1 MQGKTG
7 AEAFNGVLKYGGDAG
22 RYSAQVTNAFLGT
35 QQRDLSRLVAG
46 AGRTFGAFASRE
58 ADLQGLIDN
67 FNVFTGA
74 LAAQSTNLSTTIAL
88 AAPTLRTARA
98 SLVSLNRALP
108 PLRTYAIELT
118 PAVAELPGLISAS
131 KPWLAQVRP
140 LLSGKEGGGVARL
153 LAESTPGLAGAAQAG
168 KEVTLPQLNRL
179 SLCTT
184 KVFVPTG
191 NQTIER
197 SLQHRRPQLPRVPLH
212 PRQLRRP
219 RPELRRQRPL
229 RPRQRRRRPGPGR
242 RTEPAGQQEH
252 VQRPDQ
258 LRPHDRAADRQ
269 PAPAQGH
276 GAAEAGRSLLHQP
289 RLRRERRARPGRR
302 PVALA
307 RGGEPVTA
315 PTPPSSRWRHFRAWL
330 SRQSRGHRK
339 DTIAIV
345 VLAIAGIVMMLGIF
359 TQQKAS
365 LPSWLPLVGEEF
377 DHITAEFATAQAV
390 TPGQGQSVDIAGIQI
405 GKVTSVDLEDGHAV
419 VGMDIVPE
427 YMELIH
433 PNATLLLRPKTGL
446 NDMIVEVS
454 PGSGEKSIESGA
466 NFTLAQTEPNTNLDA
481 FLATLDGDTRQYL
494 QLLVAGGA
502 QGIGGRGKQL
512 SNALRRFQP
521 FVHYT
526 AKLNK
531 AVAARH
537 VALAN
542 VIHDFGLLTT
552 ELGRHDAE
560 IKRFVTSSD
569 AALGNFANQQQAI
582 QESLREFP
590 AALRAGNAGL
600 ASSKRFSDVA
610 YPALT
615 ALIPQ
620 AQALTPAF
628 KATERMFSQT
638 TAPIRD
644 QIRPFTR
651 QIRPVLTHANEASG
665 PFNKTVR
672 SFGNALGGFN
682 PFLNEL
688 AYKPKGSRES
698 CLFYLA
704 WLNHDFNAVLQ
715 PPGRRRPD
723 PAGHDR

>member
-1 MQGKTG
+1 M
-7 AEAFNGVLKYGGDAG
+7 
-22 RYSAQVTNAFLGT
+22 
-35 QQRDLSRLVAG
+35 
-46 AGRTFGAFASRE
+46 
-58 ADLQGLIDN
+58 
-67 FNVFTGA
+67 
-74 LAAQSTNLSTTIAL
+74 
-88 AAPTLRTARA
+88 
-98 SLVSLNRALP
+98 
-108 PLRTYAIELT
+108 
-118 PAVAELPGLISAS
+118 
-131 KPWLAQVRP
+131 
-140 LLSGKEGGGVARL
+140 
-153 LAESTPGLAGAAQAG
+153 
-168 KEVTLPQLNRL
+168 
-179 SLCTT
+179 
-184 KVFVPTG
+184 
-191 NQTIER
+191 
-197 SLQHRRPQLPRVPLH
+197 
-212 PRQLRRP
+212 
-219 RPELRRQRPL
+219 
-229 RPRQRRRRPGPGR
+229 
-242 RTEPAGQQEH
+242 TEP
-252 VQRPDQ
+252 
-258 LRPHDRAADRQ
+258 
-269 PAPAQGH
+269 
-276 GAAEAGRSLLHQP
+276 
-289 RLRRERRARPGRR
+289 
-302 PVALA
+302 
-307 RGGEPVTA
+307 
-315 PTPPSSRWRHFRAWL
+315 TPKTNRWTHFRAWL

-345 VLAIAGIVMMLGIF
+345 VLALAGLVMMLGIF

-427 YMELIH
+427 YMKLIH
-433 PNATLLLRPKTGL
+433 PNATFLLRPKTGL

-531 AVAARH
+531 VIAERH

-542 VIHDFGLLTT
+542 VIHNFGLLTT
-552 ELGRHDAE
+552 ELGRHDSE
-560 IKRFVTSSD
+560 IKRFVSSSD

-582 QESLREFP
+582 QESLQEFP
-590 AALRAGNAGL
+590 SALRAGNAGL

-615 ALIPQ
+615 GLIPQ

-628 KATERMFSQT
+628 KATENMFRQT

-651 QIRPVLTHANEASG
+651 QIRPVLSHAAEGSG
-665 PFNKTVR
+665 PLKKTVTN
-672 SFGNALGGFN
+672 FGNSLGAFN
-682 PFLNEL
+682 TFLNEL
-688 AYKPKGSRES
+688 SYKPKGSQQS
-698 CLFYLA
+698 YLFYLP
-704 WLNHDFNAVLQ
+704 WLNHDYNASFNLQDAGGPIQRGMVMITCNGSNLAYGFSLTRKYLQTLLEVLNV
-715 PPGRRRPD
+715 PRPKELPALKD
-723 PAGHDR
+723 PKLPTTVCGPSATQ